1 MTKLAIRSAQCAVL
15 LLVLTPVVSAQE
27 PPRVPTPTAQ
37 KPRPSPE
44 QPRASTPKAQRL
56 WPYADAEGDRNGV
69 QAFSVILLLGDMQ
82 TAATQDNVPTAA
94 RKALA
99 DMKDFLPYKGYRLLD
114 AQWTLCCAPYP
125 MTSRL
130 KGADEQEYEL
140 KLTTSRAG
148 DGRVNVGFSLSD
160 AGIDGDDA
168 GRANLEAQIELVR
181 KKRADVA
188 RKIEVGNAPQSD
200 MLAVDQEILVLQRQ
214 LEKEKS
220 QRSGPSHRRAVIDTA
235 FRMDVGE
242 TVVVG
247 TSRIKGDKALIAL
260 LTAVP
265 AKPASGRE

>member
-1 MTKLAIRSAQCAVL
+1 MTPRAQA
-15 LLVLTPVVSAQE
+15 PRPDQE
-27 PPRVPTPTAQ
+27 SPRVVTPRAQ
-37 KPRPSPE
+37 TPRPH
-44 QPRASTPKAQRL
+44 
-56 WPYADAEGDRNGV
+56 ADADSDLNGV

-82 TAATQDNVPTAA
+82 TATTQDNVPTAA

-114 AQWTLCCAPYP
+114 AQWTLCCARGP
-125 MTSRL
+125 MASRL

-140 KLTTSRAG
+140 RLTTNRAG
-148 DGRVNVGFSLSD
+148 DGRVNVGFNLTD
-160 AGIDGDDA
+160 AGTDGDDE

-181 KKRADVA
+181 KKRAEVA
-188 RKIEVGNAPQSD
+188 RKIEVGAASSGD
-200 MLAVDQEILVLQRQ
+200 VLAVDQELLVLQRQ
-214 LEKEKS
+214 LDKEKS
-220 QRSGPSHRRAVIDTA
+220 QRTGPSRRRAVIDTA

-265 AKPASGRE
+265 AKAAPGRE

>member
-15 LLVLTPVVSAQE
+15 LLVLTPVVAAQE
-27 PPRVPTPTAQ
+27 PPRVVTPRAQ
-37 KPRPSPE
+37 TPRPSQE
-44 QPRASTPKAQRL
+44 APRVLTPKAQTPR
-56 WPYADAEGDRNGV
+56 PYTDAESDRNGV
-69 QAFSVILLLGDMQ
+69 QAFSVILVLGDMQ
-82 TAATQDNVPTAA
+82 TATIQETVPAAA

-140 KLTTSRAG
+140 RLTTNRAG
-148 DGRVNVGFSLSD
+148 DGRVNVGFNLTD
-160 AGIDGDDA
+160 AGTDGDDE

-181 KKRADVA
+181 KKRAEVA
-188 RKIEVGNAPQSD
+188 RKIEVGAASSGD
-200 MLAVDQEILVLQRQ
+200 ALTVDQELLVLQRQ
-214 LEKEKS
+214 LDQAKS
-220 QRSGPSHRRAVIDTA
+220 RHVGPSRKRAVIDTA

-265 AKPASGRE
+265 VKAASGRE